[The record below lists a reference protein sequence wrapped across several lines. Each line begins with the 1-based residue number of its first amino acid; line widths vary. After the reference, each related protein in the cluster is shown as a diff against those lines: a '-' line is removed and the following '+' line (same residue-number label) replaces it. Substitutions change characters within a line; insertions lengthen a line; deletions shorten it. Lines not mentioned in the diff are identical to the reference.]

1 MSTPHQSEEQVPE
14 PQEPEVAEQ
23 SAAAGAAPGESEPE
37 GTVAAEAQAA
47 EPDAEGSAPEAADP
61 LEGKTDEEIRGLA
74 AEGSGYLALAQ
85 RTRADFDNY
94 RKRTQRDLAA
104 AKVRGGVELARELVN
119 AIDHIELALEHE
131 RPAVA
136 GNETAGRV
144 LQALENA
151 RGEVLSALERNGI
164 TPIAA
169 AGEPFDPTLHEAIAR
184 RPAEDGETPGHCVI
198 VYQTGYQAGE
208 EIVRPARVVVAD

>member
-1 MSTPHQSEEQVPE
+1 MSTPHQSEEQIPE
-14 PQEPEVAEQ
+14 PQQTEATAQ
-23 SAAAGAAPGESEPE
+23 AAADGAAPGESEPE
-37 GTVAAEAQAA
+37 GTVAAEAQA
-47 EPDAEGSAPEAADP
+47 EVPRAEGSQRTADDP

-74 AEGSGYLALAQ
+74 AEGAGYLALAQ

-104 AKVRGGVELARELVN
+104 AKVRGGVELARELVG
-119 AIDHIELALEHE
+119 AIDHIELALAHE
-131 RPAVA
+131 EQAA
-136 GNETAGRV
+136 EGNQAAGRL

-151 RGEVLSALERNGI
+151 RAEVLAALERSGI

-184 RPAEDGETPGHCVI
+184 RPAEHGEAAGHCVI